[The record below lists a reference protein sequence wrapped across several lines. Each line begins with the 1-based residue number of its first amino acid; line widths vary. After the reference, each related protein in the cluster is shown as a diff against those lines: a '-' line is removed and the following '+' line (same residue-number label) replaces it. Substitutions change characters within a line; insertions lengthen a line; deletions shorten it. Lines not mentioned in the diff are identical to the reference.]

1 MQDTQTDTDMQDSDR
16 DTWGGSAQ
24 RAARSLWARA
34 GLARADRHRARGGGG
49 GGRGGGSSEQC
60 SSSPPPPL
68 PLSSPRPSLLLFS
81 LRLSLP
87 GWLAPFALRLATL
100 IGVDRASSKRWRGS
114 SAVTFR
120 DVEQAAWPFA
130 TLNSQPQSS
139 TTDCGFLV
147 EDAGW
152 WRGGA
157 EQRSRRSRLSAGSHA
172 HPRLPAPPQ
181 ATLSI
186 AAPQAHCRRVPQA
199 ARQTQCGQDLRGRK
213 LSGSERKLSKEVGSH
228 GLSASLRLEG
238 VGGLLVVAGLGPRIV
253 REDIAGFKGRPPAPA
268 ATRSLGLGLGGGRHG
283 NFGKMALPVRESL
296 PLAVRRREPER
307 GQSRYSGG
315 STGPEGHG

>member
-1 MQDTQTDTDMQDSDR
+1 M
-16 DTWGGSAQ
+16 
-24 RAARSLWARA
+24 
-34 GLARADRHRARGGGG
+34 
-49 GGRGGGSSEQC
+49 
-60 SSSPPPPL
+60 
-68 PLSSPRPSLLLFS
+68 
-81 LRLSLP
+81 
-87 GWLAPFALRLATL
+87 
-100 IGVDRASSKRWRGS
+100 
-114 SAVTFR
+114 
-120 DVEQAAWPFA
+120 
-130 TLNSQPQSS
+130 
-139 TTDCGFLV
+139 
-147 EDAGW
+147 
-152 WRGGA
+152 
-157 EQRSRRSRLSAGSHA
+157 
-172 HPRLPAPPQ
+172 
-181 ATLSI
+181 
-186 AAPQAHCRRVPQA
+186 PQA

-315 STGPEGHG
+315 STGPEGHGGAEGRRRTRRGGGRRAGEGLGLGREGGRSPAVKHDCQWAREGEQSETQNR